1 MNIVYDFINKLLC
14 GWKNNFKIQNY
25 NYRQYSG
32 EVSHIA
38 YLQEKRDENALIN
51 FWNEKVKDQYFE
63 LDHPLYEG
71 IKTRAVFSCHNETID
86 NFIFFIDSEN
96 KHPWWLIQYCSLI
109 NTIIT
114 PDGIF
119 FVSIG
124 WEGAKLGT
132 IGTLIKT
139 IKNVDIS
146 NLHFKD
152 IEFGFTLESNRP
164 AHYLYHML
172 IHYVKINHHK
182 KVKNKNIF
190 FLPNYTDL
198 SNDENMVYLLP
209 CAIMR
214 NIPSEIRSLM
224 LQESLF
230 NKNIKYNHDLIIWL
244 GIPGERRTWLTQ
256 LEGIPSILKNI
267 ARYFPKIKVYVD
279 GMTAYDGERIEVADN
294 LKAFKAIKA
303 EVDKL
308 NLDIDMESL
317 SGYDYRSKICYCSTC
332 DIAISDIATTAIT
345 PFEICTKP
353 GVAFYFHNN
362 MLSHARAIKAEIPL
376 LQILNPSYLITTNE
390 RNLNSADFH
399 IPWQHLYN
407 LAAQSLEEIKGV
419 KMHRLDVP
427 PVALVAKQYDLEKE
441 LSIKIPIESVALFDK
456 VKQELNKISKEQESN
471 KELLTQIISSNM
483 ILQDYANKE
492 NLQDQ
497 SIINQNK
504 NLIAELLYC
513 KEQNLILE
521 QKLAPKAKSRI
532 HNQLSYKLGQAMIE
546 NSKSIWGYIR
556 MPYVLSY
563 IKDMH
568 KKEQIAYNEKIKAN
582 PNLKLPPLESYPD
595 YKEALKEKECLTY
608 KLGEAMIAADK
619 SPLKL
624 GYLSLWF
631 KCKNIQKECKKR

>member
-1 MNIVYDFINKLLC
+1 KLLC
-14 GWKNNFKIQNY
+14 NWKNNFKIQNY

-71 IKTRAVFSCHNETID
+71 IKTRAVFSCHNESID

-214 NIPSEIRSLM
+214 NIPCEIRSLM

-230 NKNIKYNHDLIIWL
+230 NKNIAKYNHDLTIWL

-256 LEGIPSILKNI
+256 LEG
-267 ARYFPKIKVYVD
+267 
-279 GMTAYDGERIEVADN
+279 
-294 LKAFKAIKA
+294 
-303 EVDKL
+303 
-308 NLDIDMESL
+308 
-317 SGYDYRSKICYCSTC
+317 
-332 DIAISDIATTAIT
+332 
-345 PFEICTKP
+345 
-353 GVAFYFHNN
+353 
-362 MLSHARAIKAEIPL
+362 
-376 LQILNPSYLITTNE
+376 
-390 RNLNSADFH
+390 
-399 IPWQHLYN
+399 
-407 LAAQSLEEIKGV
+407 
-419 KMHRLDVP
+419 
-427 PVALVAKQYDLEKE
+427 
-441 LSIKIPIESVALFDK
+441 
-456 VKQELNKISKEQESN
+456 
-471 KELLTQIISSNM
+471 
-483 ILQDYANKE
+483 
-492 NLQDQ
+492 
-497 SIINQNK
+497 
-504 NLIAELLYC
+504 
-513 KEQNLILE
+513 
-521 QKLAPKAKSRI
+521 
-532 HNQLSYKLGQAMIE
+532 
-546 NSKSIWGYIR
+546 
-556 MPYVLSY
+556 
-563 IKDMH
+563 
-568 KKEQIAYNEKIKAN
+568 
-582 PNLKLPPLESYPD
+582 
-595 YKEALKEKECLTY
+595 
-608 KLGEAMIAADK
+608 
-619 SPLKL
+619 
-624 GYLSLWF
+624 
-631 KCKNIQKECKKR
+631 